1 MVRPKTVRFG
11 TQRIRVKPTEY
22 RLRQLEYTQERNG
35 LVEVER
41 PAQTVERKGYTY
53 TRKRVVPL
61 PRGKRVVGELRKGKM
76 TDYAVELG
84 YIKEGQRVSDI
95 PANRIGDFAKDL
107 ADRVGARKA
116 LRMFSVQKT
125 FRRRQ
130 PDHFKNKVDIAIDA
144 IQKKYAGTG
153 KLAPRE
159 AIRRWKSMSHR
170 ARVRARRG

>member
-1 MVRPKTVRFG
+1 MVRPKTVSFG
-11 TQRIRVKPTEY
+11 TQRIKVKPTEY
-22 RLRQLEYTQERNG
+22 HLKRLEYMQERNG

-95 PANRIGDFAKDL
+95 PANRIGDFAVDL

-116 LRMFSVQKT
+116 WSMFNVQTLFRKRM
-125 FRRRQ
+125 
-130 PDHFKNKVDIAIDA
+130 PDGFKAKMIRGRDA
-144 IQKKYAGTG
+144 IAEEYPERMVPKQAV
-153 KLAPRE
+153 A
-159 AIRRWKSMSHR
+159 RWKAMSS
-170 ARVRARRG
+170 RARRMARR